1 MLTEDHLIS
10 QLVAHNTIYYPGKHS
25 ERLVQHPLPP
35 ATPEEVKQAEIE
47 IKMQLPPFLKRLY
60 MEVGNGRWGPG
71 YGLYPLQKLDGKSN
85 SIVQTYQDL
94 RAMTQADINQMFDEV
109 EDIDKDKPFLWPK
122 QCIQIVD
129 WGCNMYSTIDISLPS
144 CPIYFQDHNTYYSKW
159 AIEADSLHEWLEA
172 WLAGALTSNINFSA
186 ARLIS
191 F

>member
-1 MLTEDHLIS
+1 MLTEDQLIS
-10 QLVAHNTIYYPGKHS
+10 QLVVHTKIYHPHISS
-25 ERLVQHPLPP
+25 ERLAQHPLPP
-35 ATPEEVKQAEIE
+35 ATPEEIKQVE
-47 IKMQLPPFLKRLY
+47 IKMGMQLPPLLKRLY
-60 MEVGNGRWGPG
+60 MEVGNGKWGPG

-94 RAMTQADINQMFDEV
+94 CTMTQADIDQMFDEL
-109 EDIDKDKPFLWPK
+109 EDSDKDKPFLWPK
-122 QCIQIVD
+122 QCIQLVD

-144 CPIYFQDHNTYYSKW
+144 CPIYFQDHNKYYSKW